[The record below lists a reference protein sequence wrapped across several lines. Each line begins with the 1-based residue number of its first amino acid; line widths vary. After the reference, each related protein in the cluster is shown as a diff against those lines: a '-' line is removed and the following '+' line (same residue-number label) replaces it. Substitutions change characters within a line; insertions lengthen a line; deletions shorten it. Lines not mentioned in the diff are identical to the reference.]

1 MNGYM
6 IAALVFGGFLIMLI
20 GMVAIVSNWYRKVGP
35 EEAIVRSGMGGLAI
49 AVGKGKMV
57 YPIIHRYE
65 VMDLSLKRIE
75 IRRRGEEGLICQ
87 DNIRADIEVVFFVK
101 VNNKHE
107 DIENVAASIGCRRA
121 SEQSSLNELFNAK
134 FSEGLKTVGK
144 RFDFVE
150 LYNERDKFKTAIL
163 DVIGTDLNGYILDDC
178 AIDFLEQTP
187 VEKLNPQNILDAEG
201 IKKITDLTSHEH
213 ILSNEITREKEK
225 TITKQ
230 DVEAREAILELERQQ
245 VEAEQKQHREIAEI
259 TAREQAQGLKVQ
271 EEERLKAESARIQTE
286 EHINVAEENK
296 DRQIIVAQRN
306 KERTDKVELERVMKD
321 QQLEATERERVV
333 AIAQIEKDKAVEIE
347 KRNIQEVIRERVVV
361 ERAVVEEQER
371 IKDTEEF
378 AAADRSKQVKITK
391 AEEEAQQSLVKEV
404 KAAEA
409 AKDAA
414 SLHAEQVVIEAEAQR
429 ASAEKET
436 QATKML
442 AEAKTADEAAIGLAQ
457 AQVQI
462 AKAESL
468 EKEGS
473 AQANVTQRKAEA
485 EAKGKEANAIAI
497 EKEGTAEAT
506 VLRLKFSSEAS
517 GIEEKAEA
525 MKLFDGVGRE
535 HEEFKIRLE
544 KDKEIEIAAI
554 QAQQEIAEAQSSIV
568 GEALKSARIDIVGGE
583 TEFFDRIVE
592 SVKAGKAVDRLVNN
606 SGVLLDMKNTFFN
619 GNPDY
624 FKDKVKG
631 LITEF
636 NLSTDDVKD
645 LSIAAFVTKLMGMTS
660 DDGTRSELGKLLETV
675 SSAGLVETT
684 VSALGLGKK
693 S

>member
-1 MNGYM
+1 M
-6 IAALVFGGFLIMLI
+6 ATR
-20 GMVAIVSNWYRKVGP
+20 SN
-35 EEAIVRSGMGGLAI
+35 ST
-49 AVGKGKMV
+49 
-57 YPIIHRYE
+57 
-65 VMDLSLKRIE
+65 LS
-75 IRRRGEEGLICQ
+75 
-87 DNIRADIEVVFFVK
+87 
-101 VNNKHE
+101 
-107 DIENVAASIGCRRA
+107 
-121 SEQSSLNELFNAK
+121 
-134 FSEGLKTVGK
+134 
-144 RFDFVE
+144 
-150 LYNERDKFKTAIL
+150 
-163 DVIGTDLNGYILDDC
+163 
-178 AIDFLEQTP
+178 
-187 VEKLNPQNILDAEG
+187 
-201 IKKITDLTSHEH
+201 
-213 ILSNEITREKEK
+213 
-225 TITKQ
+225 
-230 DVEAREAILELERQQ
+230 
-245 VEAEQKQHREIAEI
+245 
-259 TAREQAQGLKVQ
+259 
-271 EEERLKAESARIQTE
+271 
-286 EHINVAEENK
+286 VAEENK

-306 KERTDKVELERVMKD
+306 KERTDKVELERVAKD

-333 AIAQIEKDKAVEIE
+333 SIAQIEKDKAVEIE

>member
-230 DVEAREAILELERQQ
+230 DVESREAILELERQQ